1 MLYEILY
8 PLSKHFTAF
17 NLFRYISF
25 RTIFA
30 AITAFFVCVIIGPGI
45 IRILRDLKVRERIQS
60 ACPQLDEI
68 HRNGTKADTPTMGGL
83 IILLAILVSV
93 LLFGRLDNLYV
104 ILGLWTVTA
113 FALIGAADD
122 WCKLTRKG
130 HGMKS
135 LTKLKWQVLA
145 AGVLVT
151 VLWLELK
158 GRDGLT
164 SFQMPLVKAWV
175 FELGPFYLLLGL
187 LVITGASNGVNF
199 IDGMDGLAIGGVT
212 MTGLAL
218 LIIAYVVGRVDLSAF
233 LHIIY
238 VPGAGELT
246 VFLGAV
252 VGAGLGFLW
261 FNCFPAQVFM
271 GDTGSL
277 ALGASLGY
285 VAFACRQEVALLVA
299 GLMFVA
305 DGLSVVI
312 QVGGYRLFGKKPLP
326 FAPISN
332 LWLLRGQHEV
342 KVTVRYWIVMAIM
355 GALSLA
361 LLKVR

>member
-8 PLSKHFTAF
+8 PLSKHFSAF

-30 AITAFFVCVIIGPGI
+30 ALTAFFVCVVVGPGI
-45 IRILRDLKVRERIQS
+45 IRLLRELKVRERCS
-60 ACPQLDEI
+60 SGSPEI
-68 HRNGTKADTPTMGGL
+68 DDIHTKSMKQDTPTMGGV
-83 IILLAILVSV
+83 IILLAIVVSV

-104 ILGLWTVTA
+104 IMGLWTVVA
-113 FALIGAADD
+113 FSLIGAADD
-122 WCKLTRKG
+122 WIKLTRPG
-130 HGMKS
+130 RGMRS
-135 LTKLKWQVLA
+135 LTKLKLQCLA
-145 AGVLVT
+145 AAVVVT
-151 VLWLELK
+151 VMWLEL
-158 GRDGLT
+158 DGKPGHT
-164 SFQMPLVKAWV
+164 SFQMPLFKAWV
-175 FELGPFYLLLGL
+175 FELGPLYLLLGL
-187 LVITGASNGVNF
+187 LVVVGSSNGVNF

-212 MTGLAL
+212 MTGLTF
-218 LIIAYVVGRVDLSAF
+218 LIIAYLVGRADTSRF
-233 LHIIY
+233 LHVIY

-285 VAFACRQEVALLVA
+285 VAFACRQEMALMVA

-305 DGLSVVI
+305 DGLSVVV
-312 QVGGYRLFGKKPLP
+312 QVASFRLLGRKILP

-342 KVTVRYWIVMAIM
+342 KVTVRYWIVMALM
-355 GALSLA
+355 GALSLV

>member
-1 MLYEILY
+1 MLYWILF
-8 PLSKHFTAF
+8 PLTEQFGAF
-17 NLFRYISF
+17 NLIRYISF
-25 RTIFA
+25 RAIMA
-30 AITAFFVCVIIGPGI
+30 AITAFFVCVVVGPVI
-45 IRILRDLKVRERIQS
+45 IRFLRRKKMGERVESASTAIDDVRREK
-60 ACPQLDEI
+60 
-68 HRNGTKADTPTMGGL
+68 NDTPTMGG
-83 IILLAILVSV
+83 IIVLLAIVASV

-104 ILGLWTVTA
+104 ILGLWTVVA
-113 FALIGAADD
+113 FALVGAADD
-122 WCKLTRKG
+122 WIKLTRPG

-135 LTKLKWQVLA
+135 MTKLKLQALVA
-145 AGVLVT
+145 AGVVT
-151 VLWLELK
+151 VLYLSV
-158 GRDGLT
+158 RDRPLLT
-164 SFQMPLVKAWV
+164 SFQAPFIKELV
-175 FELGPFYLLLGL
+175 FDLGPVYLLLGF
-187 LVITGASNGVNF
+187 LVIVGAANGVNF

-212 MTGLAL
+212 MTGLVLMA
-218 LIIAYVVGRVDLSAF
+218 IAYLVGRVDQSTYLGVI
-233 LHIIY
+233 H

-277 ALGASLGY
+277 ALGGALGY
-285 VAFACRQEVALLVA
+285 VAFACRQEVALFVA

-312 QVGGYRLFGKKPLP
+312 QVGCFRLFGVKPLP

-332 LWLLRGQHEV
+332 WWLLRGQHEV
-342 KVTVRYWIVMAIM
+342 KVTVRYWIVMALM
-355 GALSLA
+355 GALALV